1 MAITSE
7 GTCLVLGGGGV
18 AGIAWMTGVLA
29 GLADAGRDV
38 TDADLMIGTSAG
50 STVVAQVGSGLP
62 LQSLVDR
69 QSDPV
74 LQSKEI
80 PVQLNIEKF
89 ALELGRVLG
98 GAASDDDRRKRVGAF
113 ALAAETVPERDRMAV
128 IESRLPSHDWPV
140 REIQVVA
147 VDAESGEPRVFDRH
161 SGVDLV
167 AAVAASCAVP
177 GIWPP
182 VGIDG
187 RRYVDGGVR
196 SSDNADLAAG
206 FSRVVVLA
214 PMGFESPL
222 PSAVPLTGTVDRLR
236 RDGSSVVVI
245 VPDARSKAAI
255 GTNPLDPSTRAPA
268 VKAGR
273 EQGRLELEET

>member
-1 MAITSE
+1 MTITSE

-38 TDADLMIGTSAG
+38 TDADLMTGTSAG
-50 STVVAQVGSGLP
+50 STVVAQVGSGLS

-69 QSDPV
+69 QTDPA

-80 PVQLNIEKF
+80 PVELNLEKF
-89 ALELGRVLG
+89 ALELGGVLG
-98 GAASDDDRRKRVGAF
+98 GATSDEDRRKRVGAF

-128 IESRLPSHDWPV
+128 IESRLPSHDWPD
-140 REIQVVA
+140 RKLQVVA

-161 SGVDLV
+161 SSVGLV

-187 RRYVDGGVR
+187 RRYMDGGVR

-206 FSRVVVLA
+206 YARVIVLA

-222 PSAVPLTGTVDRLR
+222 LSALPLAGTVDQLR
-236 RDGSSVVVI
+236 RDGSSVFVI
-245 VPDARSKAAI
+245 VPDPRSKAAI
-255 GTNPLDPSTRAPA
+255 GTNPLDPSTREPA
-268 VKAGR
+268 VAAGR
-273 EQGRLELEET
+273 EQGRREADQA

>member
-1 MAITSE
+1 MAISSE

-69 QSDPV
+69 QADPV
-74 LQSKEI
+74 LHAKEI
-80 PVQLNIEKF
+80 PVQLNLEKF

-98 GAASDDDRRKRVGAF
+98 GAASDDVRRKRIGAF
-113 ALAAETVPERDRMAV
+113 ALAAPTVPERDRMSV

-140 REIQVVA
+140 RDIRVVA

-161 SGVDLV
+161 SGVGLV

-182 VGIDG
+182 VSIDG
-187 RRYVDGGVR
+187 HRYVDGGVR

-206 FSRVVVLA
+206 YPRVIVLA

-222 PSAVPLTGTVDRLR
+222 PSALPLAAAVDQLR
-236 RDGSSVVVI
+236 CDGSNVVVI
-245 VPDARSKAAI
+245 VPDAHSAAAI
-255 GTNPLDPSTRAPA
+255 GTNPLDPTTRTPA

-273 EQGRLELEET
+273 EQGRRELEET

>member
-1 MAITSE
+1 MAITTG

-69 QSDPV
+69 QTDPG
-74 LQSKEI
+74 LQSREI
-80 PVQLNIEKF
+80 PVQLNLEKF
-89 ALELGRVLG
+89 ALELGRALG
-98 GAASDDDRRKRVGAF
+98 GAASDDDQRRRIGAF
-113 ALAAETVPERDRMAV
+113 ALAAETVPERDRLAV
-128 IESRLPSHDWPV
+128 IESRLPSHDWP
-140 REIQVVA
+140 RRDIRVVA
-147 VDAESGEPRVFDRH
+147 VDAESGQPRVFDRH
-161 SGVDLV
+161 SGVRLV
-167 AAVAASCAVP
+167 DAVAASCAVP
-177 GIWPP
+177 GIWPA
-182 VGIDG
+182 VSIDG

-206 FSRVVVLA
+206 FAQVVVLA

-222 PSAVPLTGTVDRLR
+222 PSALPLDGAVDQLR
-236 RDGSSVVVI
+236 RDGSRVAVI

-255 GTNPLDPSTRAPA
+255 GTNPLDPTTRGPA
-268 VKAGR
+268 VAAGR
-273 EQGRLELEET
+273 EQGRRGLEET

>member
-1 MAITSE
+1 MTITSE
-7 GTCLVLGGGGV
+7 GTCLVLGGGV

-29 GLADAGRDV
+29 GLADAGQDV
-38 TDADLMIGTSAG
+38 TDVDLMIGTSAG

-69 QSDPV
+69 QSDPA
-74 LQSKEI
+74 LQSAEI

-89 ALELGRVLG
+89 ALDLGRVLG
-98 GAASDDDRRKRVGAF
+98 GATSDEDRRKRIGSF

-128 IESRLPSHDWPV
+128 IESRLPSHDWPL
-140 REIQVVA
+140 RELQVVA
-147 VDAESGEPRVFDRH
+147 VDAESGEARVFDRH
-161 SGVDLV
+161 SRVSLV

-182 VGIDG
+182 VTIDG

-206 FSRVVVLA
+206 YARVFVLA

-222 PSAVPLTGTVDRLR
+222 PSARPLADTVDQLRL
-236 RDGSSVVVI
+236 DGSSVVVM

-255 GTNPLDPSTRAPA
+255 GTNPLDPTTRAPA
-268 VKAGR
+268 VEAGR
-273 EQGRLELEET
+273 QQGRRGLEET

>member
-1 MAITSE
+1 MAITSG

-29 GLADAGRDV
+29 GLDDAGEAV
-38 TDADLMIGTSAG
+38 TDVDLLIGTSAG

-69 QSDPV
+69 QTDPA
-74 LQSKEI
+74 LQSTEI
-80 PVQLNIEKF
+80 PVQLNLEKF
-89 ALELGRVLG
+89 ALDLGRVLG
-98 GAASDDDRRKRVGAF
+98 GATSDEDRWKRIGSF

-128 IESRLPSHDWPV
+128 IESRLPSHDWPL
-140 REIQVVA
+140 REIRVVA
-147 VDAESGEPRVFDRH
+147 VDAESGQPRVFDRH
-161 SGVDLV
+161 SLVSLV

-182 VGIDG
+182 VTIDG

-196 SSDNADLAAG
+196 SSDTADLAAG
-206 FSRVVVLA
+206 YAQVVVLA

-222 PSAVPLTGTVDRLR
+222 PSARPLQVTVDQLR
-236 RDGSSVVVI
+236 RDGSSVVVM

-255 GTNPLDPSTRAPA
+255 GTNPLDPTTRAPA
-268 VKAGR
+268 VEAGR
-273 EQGRLELEET
+273 EQGRRGLEET

>member
-1 MAITSE
+1 MTTTSE

-69 QSDPV
+69 QSDPG

-80 PVQLNIEKF
+80 PVQLNLERF

-98 GAASDDDRRKRVGAF
+98 GAASDDDRRQRIGAF
-113 ALAAETVPERDRMAV
+113 ALAAETVPERDRRAV

-140 REIQVVA
+140 RAIQVVA
-147 VDAESGEPRVFDRH
+147 VDAESGEPRVFDCH

-206 FSRVVVLA
+206 FPRVVVLA

-222 PSAVPLTGTVDRLR
+222 PSAQPLTDTVDQLR
-236 RDGSSVVVI
+236 RNGSSVVVI

>member
-1 MAITSE
+1 VAINSE

-18 AGIAWMTGVLA
+18 AGIAWMIGVLA

-50 STVVAQVGSGLP
+50 STVVAQVGSGLA
-62 LQSLVDR
+62 LQSLLDR
-69 QSDPV
+69 QTVPA

-80 PVQLNIEKF
+80 PVQLNLETF

-98 GAASDDDRRKRVGAF
+98 GTTSDDDRRKRIGEF
-113 ALAAETVPERDRMAV
+113 ALSAPTVPEQDRLNV
-128 IESRLPSHDWPV
+128 IESRLPSHDWPL
-140 REIQVVA
+140 RDIRIVA

-161 SGVDLV
+161 SGVGLV

-182 VGIDG
+182 VGIEG

-206 FSRVVVLA
+206 FAQVVVLA

-222 PSAVPLTGTVDRLR
+222 PSALPLASAVDQLR
-236 RDGSSVVVI
+236 REGSSVAVI

-255 GTNPLDPSTRAPA
+255 GTNPLEPSTRAPA
-268 VKAGR
+268 AEAGR
-273 EQGRLELEET
+273 QQGREELLTS